1 MKRTR
6 TGRKVVIIL
15 LIVCLATPTLQAQLT
30 ERICQ
35 TDYEINPDKAGELF
49 IEVDNISFFKD
60 NEFTGPVMKGYT
72 LPGFWLQPKGIFFP
86 LKNIKLELG
95 LHALVYSGAYKYPNY
110 GYQDIAQWKGNQFQ
124 RGSHILPYFR
134 AQLKLSNLNLVWGN
148 LYGGSNHNLIAPLY
162 NPELNL
168 TADPEMGFQL
178 LYDIR
183 PLHIDAWINWQSF
196 IFRQDTHQEA
206 FTVGLSSQVKFNTP
220 ASHTH
225 FYMPVQM
232 TIQHRG
238 GEIDTLYT
246 NSVQTLMNGSIGA
259 GVTWNPNRKYLRQVN
274 LEANVL
280 GYYQQNGKL
289 WPLGKGYACYI
300 EARANITD
308 DFRIEGGYFLGK
320 DFISLFGIPY
330 FGTVSTSNKDV
341 TFDGMQTWHAS
352 VEYSRKFKQHYAMG
366 VKADLYYSCPGKSKH
381 PINGVADAANATNFS
396 VGIYLRIN
404 PSFLIYP
411 KKCKTK

>member
-6 TGRKVVIIL
+6 TGKKVVIIL
-15 LIVCLATPTLQAQLT
+15 LIACLATPALRAQLI

-49 IEVDNISFFKD
+49 IEVDNISFIKD
-60 NEFTGPVMKGYT
+60 NEFTGPIMKGYT

-110 GYQDIAQWKGNQFQ
+110 GYQDIAKWKGNQFQ

-168 TADPEMGFQL
+168 TADPETGFQL

-206 FTVGLSSQVKFNTP
+206 FTVGLSSQIKFNSPT
-220 ASHTH
+220 ARTH

-238 GEIDTLYT
+238 GEIDTLFT

-259 GVTWNPNRKYLRQVN
+259 GVTWNLNRKYLKQIN
-274 LEANVL
+274 LEADAL
-280 GYYQQNGKL
+280 GYYQQKGEL
-289 WPLGKGYACYI
+289 WPLDKGHAFYAK
-300 EARANITD
+300 ARANITD
-308 DFRIEGGYFLGK
+308 DFRIEGGYFFGK

-330 FGTVSTSNKDV
+330 FGTVSTSKKDM

-352 VEYSRKFKQHYAMG
+352 VEYSRKIKQYYAMG
-366 VKADLYYSCPGKSKH
+366 VKADLYYSHSGKSKH
-381 PINGVADAANATNFS
+381 SIEETIDATNSTNFS
-396 VGIYLRIN
+396 IGIYLRVN
-404 PSFLIYP
+404 PSFLVYS
-411 KKCKTK
+411 KKRKTK

>member
-1 MKRTR
+1 MKRVQ
-6 TGRKVVIIL
+6 TGRRSVIIW
-15 LIVCLATPTLQAQLT
+15 LIICLATPPLQAQLI
-30 ERICQ
+30 ERICYN
-35 TDYEINPDKAGELF
+35 DYQIDPAKAGRLS
-49 IEVDNISFFKD
+49 IEVDNICFFKD
-60 NEFTGPVMKGYT
+60 NEFAGPVMKGYT
-72 LPGFWLQPKGIFFP
+72 LPGFWLQPKGVFFP

-110 GYQDIAQWKGNQFQ
+110 SYQDIAQWKGNQFQ

-134 AQLKLSNLNLVWGN
+134 AQLKLSNFNLVWGN
-148 LYGGSNHNLIAPLY
+148 LYGGSNHNLISPLY

-168 TADPEMGFQL
+168 TADPETGFQL

-206 FTVGLSSQVKFNTP
+206 FTIGLSSQIKFNAP
-220 ASHTH
+220 ASRTH
-225 FYMPVQM
+225 FYLPVQM

-246 NSVQTLMNGSIGA
+246 NSVHTLMNGSIGA
-259 GVTWNPNRKYLRQVN
+259 GVTWNLNHKYLRQIN
-274 LEANVL
+274 LETDVL
-280 GYYQQNGKL
+280 GYYQQNGEL
-289 WPLGKGYACYI
+289 WPLNKGYALYMK
-300 EARANITD
+300 ASAGITE
-308 DFRIEGGYFLGK
+308 DFGIEGGYFFGK

-330 FGTVSTSNKDV
+330 FGTISTSNKDV
-341 TFDGMQTWHAS
+341 AFDKMQTWYAS

-381 PINGVADAANATNFS
+381 PAAGVADAANSANFS
-396 VGIYLRIN
+396 VGIYLRVN
-404 PSFLIYP
+404 PVFLIRS
-411 KKCKTK
+411 KK